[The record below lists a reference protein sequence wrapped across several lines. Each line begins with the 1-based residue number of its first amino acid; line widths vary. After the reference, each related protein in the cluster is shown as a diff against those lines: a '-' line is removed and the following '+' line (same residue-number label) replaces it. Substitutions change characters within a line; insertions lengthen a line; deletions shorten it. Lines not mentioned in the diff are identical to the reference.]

1 MMMRT
6 IYRHVVLE
14 FGEFPWMVAI
24 LLKPEPTYIG
34 GGSLLAPNIVLTA
47 AHKVDSLAGDRLL
60 IPAGEWDLATNEE
73 IYPHIDRNV
82 SEILIHDNYSK
93 AANANNIALL
103 VLELSLSHNPHI
115 SPICLP
121 TAPASVDVHID
132 HANCIA
138 MGWGRRS
145 RAYRQPV
152 NVLKELTIPLAPR
165 TECIQ
170 MLQAMT
176 HGPFESMRATSPLV
190 CPTVAQP
197 NRYYQI
203 GIVAWGLDCNLGR
216 VPAVYSNVSYLMP
229 WLSQQL
235 NRLRI
240 DPNIILY
247 NR

>member
-1 MMMRT
+1 MRT

-152 NVLKELTIPLAPR
+152 NVLKELTIPLAP
-165 TECIQ
+165 
-170 MLQAMT
+170 L
-176 HGPFESMRATSPLV
+176 HESYLYVGGKNDINACVGDGGAPLV